1 MFTLVL
7 LVECGRILDASAT
20 FHLDTHQVR
29 TLPAPTRALTAT
41 NARVALGK
49 TTGTTTG
56 APVGTP
62 LVPLSL
68 PAQSAAVIRV
78 TRA

>member
-1 MFTLVL
+1 MNFSSDERQLPVRHATEVL
-7 LVECGRILDASAT
+7 SAT
-20 FHLDTHQVR
+20 D
-29 TLPAPTRALTAT
+29 
-41 NARVALGK
+41 ARVALGK

-56 APVGTP
+56 APVGSP